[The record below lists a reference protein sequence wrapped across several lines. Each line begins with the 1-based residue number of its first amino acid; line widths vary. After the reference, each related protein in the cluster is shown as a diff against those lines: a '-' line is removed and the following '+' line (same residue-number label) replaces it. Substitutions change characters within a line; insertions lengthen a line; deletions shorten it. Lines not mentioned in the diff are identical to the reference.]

1 MSKHSLIS
9 TVAGLGLMAAS
20 MGASAQLHTFDYS
33 MMYYGPATGGGKYV
47 AFVPTVTRSTTADEG
62 STNVLMLEMF
72 QPASGTAST
81 WAYAIGGA
89 VDAAAGAGS
98 ATGTDV
104 MQTVEW
110 TANNGVAASG
120 SYYFGNNLEIA
131 LPFVQAVNIS
141 SQACNV
147 TFSAN
152 IGTNDQLAFANIN
165 AQPVGLANWASA
177 TAVVSVLT
185 GTGAVAATLAQT
197 AWNSGASTLSAFAGA
212 SVTVSNLDGGNVVGS
227 GAAAMIAGRNKCV
240 AAYTARASSGATVI
254 APGGS
259 TTLGLVR
266 VW

>member
-47 AFVPTVTRSTTADEG
+47 AFVPTVTRGTNADEG
-62 STNVLMLEMF
+62 SANVLMLEMF

-89 VDAAAGAGS
+89 VDADAGAGS
-98 ATGTDV
+98 ATGTGA
-104 MQTVEW
+104 MQTIEW
-110 TANNGVAASG
+110 TAQNGVAASG
-120 SYYFGNNLEIA
+120 SYYFGNNLAIA
-131 LPFVQAVNIS
+131 MPFIQGVTVS

-152 IGTNDQLAFANIN
+152 IGTNDQLAFENIV

-177 TAVVSVLT
+177 TADVSVST
-185 GTGAVAATLAQT
+185 GTGALATT
-197 AWNSGASTLSAFAGA
+197 MASTLWNAGASSMSAYAGA
-212 SVTVSNLDGGNVVGS
+212 SVTLANLVGS
-227 GAAAMIAGRNKCV
+227 PFAGSSVAAMIAGRNKCV
-240 AAYTARASSGATVI
+240 PAYAARASSGATVI
-254 APGGS
+254 GPSGPV
-259 TTLGLVR
+259 TLGLVR